1 MLQYIKKYIKG
12 WLLGILLFFIFISFA
27 LWGIGDIF
35 RQNTSYIVKVGKM
48 KVSRDEFLI
57 EYQFRMNEFN
67 KNKNGFKD
75 VSKNERIRIANQ
87 ALNNLTNRYLFLN
100 MAEDMDIKI
109 SKAVLTSFLEAPG
122 FNPNFEYIK

>member
-75 VSKNERIRIANQ
+75 VSKNERIRIANH
-87 ALNNLTNRYLFLN
+87 
-100 MAEDMDIKI
+100 
-109 SKAVLTSFLEAPG
+109 
-122 FNPNFEYIK
+122 